1 MSRPPVG
8 AMMPGERVL
17 WEGRPGW
24 RALAR
29 DVLHIHWVALYL
41 AAMLIWGAASDR
53 ANGAGPVDTFLA
65 ELPLF
70 LLGLAVLGACAG
82 FAMACARTTRYTVT
96 TERCILRYGV
106 ALTGTLSLPLRRVAS
121 IAVAAAEDGT
131 ADILLALKPGPGVR
145 FLKAWPHVR
154 PWRFSRP
161 QPMLRCVSDGVA
173 VAALLSQAAAG
184 VSPGVLHAAPATKPV
199 VKPARDRSIAAP
211 AAIWPAAAD

>member
-1 MSRPPVG
+1 MIRPPVG

-17 WEGRPGW
+17 WQGRPDW
-24 RALAR
+24 RALACG
-29 DVLHIHWVALYL
+29 VLHIRWVALYL
-41 AAMLIWGAASDR
+41 AAMLIWGAASER
-53 ANGAGPVDTFLA
+53 ASGAGSVDTLLA

-82 FAMACARTTRYTVT
+82 FAVACARTTHYTVT

-106 ALTGTLSLPLRRVAS
+106 ALTGMLSLPLRRVAS
-121 IAVAAAEDGT
+121 VAVAADEDGT
-131 ADILLALKPGPGVR
+131 ADILLTLKAGPGVR

-161 QPMLRCVSDGVA
+161 EPMLRGVPDGVA

-184 VSPGVLHAAPATKPV
+184 VSPGVLHAAPAA
-199 VKPARDRSIAAP
+199 KPARAVAAP
-211 AAIWPAAAD
+211 AVIWPAAGD